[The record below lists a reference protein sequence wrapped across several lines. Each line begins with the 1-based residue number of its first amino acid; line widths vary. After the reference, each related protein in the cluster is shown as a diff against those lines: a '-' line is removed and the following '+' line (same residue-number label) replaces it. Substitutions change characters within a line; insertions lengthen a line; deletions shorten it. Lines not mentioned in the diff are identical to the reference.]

1 MRGGGNREEE
11 GTKFRCTSAN
21 GEMRICFVS
30 TSCRRAPTAL
40 CGVVHQTKTQ
50 DVQHM
55 MSQKRGISSANRTGT
70 VGIQREVG
78 VYEIK
83 Q

>member
-1 MRGGGNREEE
+1 
-11 GTKFRCTSAN
+11 
-21 GEMRICFVS
+21 MRIS
-30 TSCRRAPTAL
+30 TSCRKAPIAL

-50 DVQHM
+50 DVHM
-55 MSQKRGISSANRTGT
+55 MSQKRGISNANKTGT